1 MTIETTGN
9 PATAVS
15 TLVAPEKLGYS
26 RLYLDFVAGERPALD
41 FYVTPSLESASA
53 ALDRAS
59 YPRDEIIAILRRQN
73 RLYGASELALDNI
86 ESLRDPRA
94 VCVFA
99 GQQVGLL
106 GGPLFTIVKAMAVAK
121 AARLYAEKL
130 GRPVIPMFWMAG
142 DDHDFEEANHTYVLT
157 RQGEL
162 CKNAYQTAPAV
173 ELPAAEIKLVD
184 GQELTRM
191 FNELGECLGQTEFT
205 PALIG
210 LLRQAYTTDDTLVTA
225 FGKLM
230 ASLTA
235 DLGVVFFNP
244 GDPEAK
250 KLTAP
255 FFRSVIDRH
264 DRVRDTV
271 LAANRRLEEGGYHL
285 QVEKKEN
292 AVHLLCNLDGR
303 KPIMRDGDDFL
314 IGDRSF
320 ARGQLL
326 ELLDAHPELFSPDVL
341 TRPLFQSRLF
351 PVVCQMGGPA
361 EIAYFAQMNGLFE
374 VLDVPAPLYRARP
387 TLSIVERRAE
397 QQMSEMEIS
406 FEDLLGDVEQIVN
419 RVLGRTFPT
428 DLEKDF
434 ESLRGAVE
442 ERITRFINEALDF
455 DPGLKKTA
463 EQTRGKID
471 FLLKGFESKVFAAHK
486 KKSQQTRERIYRIAN
501 ALYPRRGLQERTLN
515 MSYFLSRYGN
525 GIIRYLY
532 DRMNSEETAHQLISL
547 SEYEA

>member
-9 PATAVS
+9 PVTAAS

-26 RLYLDFVAGERPALD
+26 RLYLDFVAGERPARD
-41 FYVTPSLESASA
+41 FYVTPSLEAAST
-53 ALDRAS
+53 ALDQAS
-59 YPRDEIIAILRRQN
+59 YQRDEIVDILRRQN
-73 RLYGASELALDNI
+73 RQYHASELTLDNI
-86 ESLRDPRA
+86 EKLRDRRA

-99 GQQVGLL
+99 GQQAGLF
-106 GGPLFTIVKAMAVAK
+106 GGSLFTIVKALAVAK
-121 AARLYAEKL
+121 GAGLYTEKL

-173 ELPAAEIKLVD
+173 ELPTAEIKLD
-184 GQELTRM
+184 DAQELARV
-191 FNELGECLGQTEFT
+191 FEQLGECLGQTEFT
-205 PALIG
+205 AALIDS
-210 LLRQAYTTDDTLVTA
+210 LRQAYTPDDTLVTA

-235 DLGVVFFNP
+235 ELGVVFFNP

-250 KLTAP
+250 RLATP
-255 FFRSVIDRH
+255 FFRSVIDRQ

-271 LAANRRLEEGGYHL
+271 LTANRRLEESGYHL

-303 KPIMRDGDDFL
+303 KPIMRNGDDFL

-320 ARGQLL
+320 TREQLL
-326 ELLDAHPELFSPDVL
+326 ELLDTHPEKFSPDVL
-341 TRPLFQSRLF
+341 TRPVFQSRLF

-374 VLDVPAPLYRARP
+374 IFDIPAPLYRARP
-387 TLSIVERRAE
+387 TFTIIERRTE

-406 FEDLLGDVEQIVN
+406 FENLLGDVEQIVN

-428 DLEKDF
+428 NLEKDF

-455 DPGLKKTA
+455 DPGLKNTA

-501 ALYPRRGLQERTLN
+501 ALYPRRGLQERSLN
-515 MSYFLSRYGN
+515 ISYFLSRYGH

-532 DRMNSEETAHQLISL
+532 DRMNSEEKAHQLISL